1 MVITGTSRGIGKA
14 LAEYYLDKGFA
25 VAGCSRGE
33 SSIRND
39 DYFHRS
45 MDVAD
50 PDAVYAFVS
59 DVRSRFGKIDYLVNN
74 AGITSMGLLV
84 SSSAKSASEA
94 MNVNFLGSFLFMKE
108 AAKAMLPQRSGRI
121 INLTTV
127 AVPLEIEGESIY
139 ASSKAAI
146 EEMTRISAK
155 ELSNYG
161 ITVNAIGPAPVETDM
176 MATFPAEK
184 IQALLAKQAVKRFCT
199 IEDIANVVDFF
210 IDDRSSF
217 VTGQVLY
224 LGGA

>member
-1 MVITGTSRGIGKA
+1 
-14 LAEYYLDKGFA
+14 
-25 VAGCSRGE
+25 
-33 SSIRND
+33 
-39 DYFHRS
+39 
-45 MDVAD
+45 
-50 PDAVYAFVS
+50 
-59 DVRSRFGKIDYLVNN
+59 
-74 AGITSMGLLV
+74 MGLLV